1 MPSPL
6 ALSEVSIFQ
15 GLSPEELKALAALL
29 QRRLYRKGE
38 TVFRQSDPGSTLYI
52 IESGEVKVTLVSS
65 HGKEVILAILGQG
78 GFFGEL
84 ALLDGES
91 RSADAVTRVDS
102 RLLAL
107 HREPF
112 LEFLRSHPST
122 AIRVI
127 EALSR
132 RVRRTT
138 GLVQEA
144 AFLDVPQR
152 LARVL
157 LQIHEPGRQLGPD
170 GIPQYPRLTQRELAE
185 LVGTTRETINKCLGD
200 YEKQGLIRRSKG
212 LVRVLKPEEL
222 MKRIY

>member
-1 MPSPL
+1 M
-6 ALSEVSIFQ
+6 ALSEVSIFR
-15 GLSPEELKALAALL
+15 GLSPEEFDALAVLL
-29 QRRLYRKGE
+29 QRRRYKKGE
-38 TVFRQSDPGSTLYI
+38 TIFRQGDPGATLYI
-52 IESGEVKVTLVSS
+52 IESGEVKLTLVSP
-65 HGKEVILAILGQG
+65 HGKEVILAIMGPG

-102 RLLAL
+102 WLLAL

-112 LEFLRSHPST
+112 LQFLQTHSST

-138 GLVQEA
+138 GQVQDA
-144 AFLDVPQR
+144 AFLDVPAR

-157 LQIHEPGRQLGPD
+157 LLSSEASPQPGPD
-170 GIPQYPRLTQRELAE
+170 GIPQYPRLTPSELAE
-185 LVGTTRETINKCLGD
+185 LVGTTRETINKWLGV
-200 YEKQGLIRRSKG
+200 YQRQGLLRREKG
-212 LVRVLKPEEL
+212 LVQVLQPEEL
-222 MKRIY
+222 SKRIY

>member
-1 MPSPL
+1 MAASPV
-6 ALSEVSIFQ
+6 LSEVSIFR
-15 GLSPEELKALAALL
+15 GLSPEELDALTGLL
-29 QRRLYRKGE
+29 QRRRYRKGE
-38 TVFRQSDPGSTLYI
+38 TVFRQGEPGATLYI
-52 IESGEVKVTLVSS
+52 IESGEVKLMLVSP
-65 HGKEVILAILGQG
+65 HGKEVILAILGPG

-102 RLLAL
+102 WLLAL

-112 LEFLRSHPST
+112 LKFLQSHALT

-138 GLVQEA
+138 GLVQDA

-157 LQIHEPGRQLGPD
+157 LQSHEAGRQLGPD
-170 GIPQYPRLTQRELAE
+170 GVPQYPRLTQSELAE

-200 YEKQGLIRRSKG
+200 YEKQGLLRRERG
-212 LVRVLKPEEL
+212 VVQVLKPEEL
-222 MKRIY
+222 SKRIY